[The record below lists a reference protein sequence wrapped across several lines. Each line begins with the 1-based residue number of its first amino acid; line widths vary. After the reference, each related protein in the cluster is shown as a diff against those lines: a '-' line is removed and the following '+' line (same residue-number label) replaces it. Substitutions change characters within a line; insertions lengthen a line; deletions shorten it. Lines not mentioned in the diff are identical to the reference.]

1 MALIAVAAD
10 KGAPGVTTTALALAA
25 VWPRPVLLAECDPAG
40 GDLVYR
46 LPAADGGRL
55 DQRRGLLSLAVA
67 ARRGLQPHQAWEHT
81 QKLNGGLD
89 ILTGVTNAEQG
100 AGLNL
105 LWGPVGRVLAAS
117 SQADVIADCGRLGVD
132 GPLYDLLA
140 EAAVVVLVMRA
151 SLGEVVR
158 LRDRSAAVAAALH
171 KRGGS
176 GSAVEAV
183 VIAGHKHLRTS
194 IAEIGQALEPVPAP
208 GRVAGLADDPKGAEL
223 LRGEWGGKLDKSL
236 LIRTARDIA
245 EHLVGRLPA
254 IPATGLNGGPDGG
267 LNGGPDGGLNGG
279 PDRGPDGGLNRGP
292 DGGLNRGPDGGLNR
306 GPARGP
312 DGSPAT
318 NAVVGEPLVSAAT
331 WAAAPGARH
340 AAARGFPPL
349 AKPSG
354 GHHPPPD
361 ESHAAGR
368 RGVSGTALPSAPGA
382 ALPSAPGTA
391 LPSAPGTALPGAHA
405 AAPTG
410 PPAEPGAFAAAPMA
424 PAAQPAPP
432 GECGPGQPGRR

>member
-1 MALIAVAAD
+1 MALIALAAD

-140 EAAVVVLVMRA
+140 EAAVVVLVVRA

-208 GRVAGLADDPKGAEL
+208 ARVAGLADDPKGAEL

-254 IPATGLNGGPDGG
+254 IPAAGPNGGPDGG
-267 LNGGPDGGLNGG
+267 PNHGPDGGLNH
-279 PDRGPDGGLNRGP
+279 
-292 DGGLNRGPDGGLNR
+292 
-306 GPARGP
+306 GPARRP

-354 GHHPPPD
+354 AHHPPPD

-368 RGVSGTALPSAPGA
+368 RGVTDAGPAAQPGAVLPSAPGSVLPSAPGA
-382 ALPSAPGTA
+382 VMPSAPGA
-391 LPSAPGTALPGAHA
+391 ALPGAHA

-424 PAAQPAPP
+424 LAAQPAPP